1 MKTALILL
9 AITLT
14 GCGIIEYETKLQ
26 TQRRKVHDR
35 HRVLTGQE
43 TEFYS
48 EHDTENLWADNGVV
62 PLRRVE
68 DR

>member
-1 MKTALILL
+1 MKTILTLIALI
-9 AITLT
+9 LT

-48 EHDTENLWADNGVV
+48 KYDTGNLWSDNGVV
-62 PLRRVE
+62 PFKKAE